1 MDTCN
6 VADILARYS
15 KPRIKEPQDFS
26 CPKTLKVVSVTF
38 HAPLDLTIHDS
49 QGMYDSGAEHD
60 ACGVGM
66 VTTLNKRPERKI
78 VDDAIEVLVNLNH
91 RGAVGAEENTGDGA
105 GILMSMPDEFMRATA
120 GVELLKKAITPRAS
134 PSWIAT
140 SPLPASRSRP
150 FPRSCAKRASKCSH
164 GASYP
169 PIRTDSACR
178 RWPACR
184 RSRRWSWPIRKA
196 SSVASSSIVRPSAF
210 ASVWNMRWAS
220 TSRPCPHAPS
230 PTRACSPP
238 CSSSP
243 SSWTCPTNA

>member
-78 VDDAIEVLVNLNH
+78 VDDAIEVLVNLTIVAPWAP
-91 RGAVGAEENTGDGA
+91 RRT
-105 GILMSMPDEFMRATA
+105 RATA
-120 GVELLKKAITPRAS
+120 Q
-134 PSWIAT
+134 
-140 SPLPASRSRP
+140 
-150 FPRSCAKRASKCSH
+150 
-164 GASYP
+164 
-169 PIRTDSACR
+169 
-178 RWPACR
+178 
-184 RSRRWSWPIRKA
+184 
-196 SSVASSSIVRPSAF
+196 AF
-210 ASVWNMRWAS
+210 S
-220 TSRPCPHAPS
+220 
-230 PTRACSPP
+230 
-238 CSSSP
+238 
-243 SSWTCPTNA
+243 

>member
-1 MDTCN
+1 MDTRN
-6 VADILARYS
+6 VFDTGARYS

-49 QGMYDSGAEHD
+49 QGMYDPGAEHD

-120 GVELLKKAITPRAS
+120 GVELPEEGHYAAGIAFLDRD
-134 PSWIAT
+134 IAT
-140 SPLPASRSRP
+140 SGQQEQAI
-150 FPRSCAKRASKCSH
+150 AK
-164 GASYP
+164 
-169 PIRTDSACR
+169 
-178 RWPACR
+178 
-184 RSRRWSWPIRKA
+184 
-196 SSVASSSIVRPSAF
+196 IVREEGLEVLAWR
-210 ASVWNMRWAS
+210 VV
-220 TSRPCPHAPS
+220 
-230 PTRACSPP
+230 
-238 CSSSP
+238 
-243 SSWTCPTNA
+243 PTNPDGL